1 MESNHNTILDMGKMR
16 KNFWIIRYENSTLE
30 KQIEIQ
36 YWFPNNGEPNS
47 SNSVFNSQ
55 PEFIDSLLKNKE
67 PTLIFNSRNYRPDFK
82 LT

>member
-1 MESNHNTILDMGKMR
+1 MLNVQIYES
-16 KNFWIIRYENSTLE
+16 ENSTLE

-55 PEFIDSLLKNKE
+55 PEFTIELFAN
-67 PTLIFNSRNYRPDFK
+67 
-82 LT
+82 